1 MFRDKWRE
9 SPTFEFLEKSL
20 RHGSDSTGLTG
31 SDSDSE
37 YKISNSRS
45 SFFPQIIL
53 FYQNTFHNDY

>member
-45 SFFPQIIL
+45 SFPSNYLIL
-53 FYQNTFHNDY
+53 SKYIS

>member
-45 SFFPQIIL
+45 SFSLKLSYFIKIHL
-53 FYQNTFHNDY
+53 